1 MRSIR
6 RLYFYLVAL
15 ISLEVVLW
23 GLINLLRTTFSTGLT
38 FPGADTLA
46 QALALI
52 LVGLPI
58 FAVHWLWAQNV
69 SAKDPEEH
77 SAMLRAVFLYAVL
90 LMTLVPVVQNIL
102 ALINRTLVVTAG
114 IDSSR
119 AFLGGTQ
126 SWVDNLIAILF
137 NLVAAAYFFSIARA
151 DWVSLSAKENFADVR
166 RLYRFIWVLYALLM
180 AIFGVQQV
188 LRFLFYLPSSVIG
201 EPGREIFINGLALIV
216 VGTPI
221 WVYTWDLCQNAVLSL
236 SKEALDEPGER
247 SSNLRLGVL
256 YLLALAGVVAVLSS
270 AGVAIDVVLRRL
282 LGEALEWRNFLS
294 QIGSPISVGVPLAAI
309 WAYYGGWLGRQIEI
323 APDAPRRAGLKRFY
337 LYILSLIGLVATF
350 VGLALLASFVI
361 DILTAN
367 AIWGDAL
374 RSRLSGS
381 IATLLAGLP
390 LWLFTWR
397 PMQVEAFA
405 SGDAGDHARRS
416 IIRRTYLYLVIFATV
431 IGGMASAIFLVY
443 TVLFGI
449 LDHRSDSFLQEVLN
463 GIQLLGLFSAFLIY
477 HWTALRQDGSHAA
490 DALAARQA
498 GFAVIVFE
506 SDGTGFASS
515 VEEAIQRVSPS
526 IPVAALAVE
535 QGLPEGAGAAQAV
548 VLPSTLALN
557 PPEALRLWLNDYAGH
572 KIIVPVAHKGWYWP
586 GGAPKN
592 GSSLAAQIVRQLAEG
607 QEVRSSVGSPVFQ
620 AVAYV
625 FAVLF
630 GLQLLFLL
638 FGFGIS
644 MVVR

>member
-38 FPGADTLA
+38 FPGADMLA

-52 LVGLPI
+52 LVGVPI

-69 SAKDPEEH
+69 SARDPEEH
-77 SAMLRAVFLYAVL
+77 SATLRAVFLYAVL
-90 LMTLVPVVQNIL
+90 LMTLIPVVQNIL
-102 ALINRTLVVTAG
+102 ALLNRTLIVTAG

-126 SWVDNLIAILF
+126 SWVDNLVAILF
-137 NLVAAAYFFSIARA
+137 NLIAAAYFFSIVRA
-151 DWVSLSAKENFADVR
+151 DWASLSEKENFADVR
-166 RLYRFIWVLYALLM
+166 RLYRFIWVLYSLLM

-201 EPGREIFINGLALIV
+201 EPGREVFINGLALIV

-221 WVYTWDLCQNAVLSL
+221 WVYAWNLCQN
-236 SKEALDEPGER
+236 ALDEPGE
-247 SSNLRLGVL
+247 SGSNLRLGVL

-282 LGEALEWRNFLS
+282 FGEAIEWRDLLS

-309 WAYYGGWLGRQIEI
+309 WAYYGGWLGRQIET

-350 VGLALLASFVI
+350 VGLALLISFVI

-390 LWLFTWR
+390 LWLAAWR
-397 PMQVEAFA
+397 PMQAEAFA

-416 IIRRTYLYLVIFATV
+416 IIRRTYLYLVIFVTV
-431 IGGMASAIFLVY
+431 IGGMASAIYLVY

-449 LDHRSDSFLQEVLN
+449 LDHRSNSFVQEVLN
-463 GIQLLGLFSAFLIY
+463 GIQLLSLFSAFLLY
-477 HWTALRQDGSHAA
+477 HWTALRQDGSHASE
-490 DALAARQA
+490 ALTTRQA
-498 GFAVIVFE
+498 SFAVMVFE

-515 VEEAIQRVSPS
+515 VVEAIKRASPS
-526 IPVAALAVE
+526 IPVAAQAVE
-535 QGLPEGAGAAQAV
+535 QGLPEGAGLAQAV

-557 PPEALRLWLNDYAGH
+557 PPEALRLWLNDYVGH

-592 GSSLAAQIVRQLAEG
+592 GSALAAQIVRQLAEG
-607 QEVRSSVGSPVFQ
+607 QEVRSSVGSPVLQ
-620 AVAYV
+620 VVAYV

-638 FGFGIS
+638 FSLGIS